1 MIWVNVEFFTKGSFY
16 FSLRW
21 YFLFLE
27 LAMVD
32 VEMCEYSPAVAWG
45 ALTSAFCSCWRL
57 HRSRYTAN
65 FVCFEHVALFCF
77 LGWDF
82 PFSFIAWQHMVTF
95 CLRLLLFLSLD
106 YHKLLGCQIIGFL
119 FYLWIFK
126 KSISVMYI
134 INTDLNKWFILCS
147 SPWFYY
153 NCLKVF
159 KYFLGF
165 LM

>member
-1 MIWVNVEFFTKGSFY
+1 MIQFFFKPRMNLHWYIIITESNSKSWFNVKFFSKGSFY

-32 VEMCEYSPAVAWG
+32 VEMCEYSPAAAWG

-57 HRSRYTAN
+57 HRSRYAAD
-65 FVCFEHVALFCF
+65 FVCIEHVTLFCF

-95 CLRLLLFLSLD
+95 CLRLLLHSF
-106 YHKLLGCQIIGFL
+106 
-119 FYLWIFK
+119 WIWT
-126 KSISVMYI
+126 ITNY
-134 INTDLNKWFILCS
+134 
-147 SPWFYY
+147 
-153 NCLKVF
+153 
-159 KYFLGF
+159 
-165 LM
+165 